1 MIDIDGALR
10 EKAPVVQR
18 WPGWCRQL
26 LVAGL
31 KRLVHEQE
39 INDFLVR
46 YQHVGGLE
54 FIDRV
59 LEYLDFGYTLSSRE
73 RDNIPVAGR
82 TVIVANHPLGALDGL
97 ALVRMVAD
105 LRPDVKIIAND
116 LLLQIGPLAP
126 LLLPVDNLSRR
137 GFRKSLQGIV
147 DALDDE
153 QAVIVFP
160 SGEVSR
166 AGPAGIRDG
175 KWLSGFLHAARRT
188 NAPIVPVHVGGRN
201 SSLFY
206 SLTSLYSP
214 LGTLMLPSEMF
225 RQRGRQIAIRVGGAI
240 PLDRFV
246 RDDLATADRLKLLRK
261 HVYRLGKGKRGV
273 FVSESGIAHPESRQ
287 RLREELSSAERLGE
301 TPDGKQILLF
311 DYRPDSTVMREIGR
325 LREIAFRRVGE
336 GTGRKRD
343 LDDRDALYRHLI
355 LWDDKDLEIAG
366 AYRLGE
372 VSRILDS
379 HGIEGLYSST
389 IFHLDNAP
397 WQDWR
402 HGLELGRSFVQ
413 PRYWGRRSL
422 DYLWLGLG
430 AYLRR
435 HPEVRWLFGPVTI
448 PNHMPP
454 LARDL
459 LLCYYRHYHANAAS
473 EIRPR
478 APVQLSLTGRHE
490 AERLFSGNDI
500 KADFLLLKHALQA
513 MGAGV
518 PTLYKQ
524 YVEVAQPGGVS
535 FHAFGVDTGF
545 SHCVDGLVAVDITR
559 LKPEKRARYIGD
571 AELSPEEQG
580 ELSSE
585 NSNLVGKA
593 PGGLEQ
599 TSDGRSV
606 AAEFGGHMQRE

>member
-10 EKAPVVQR
+10 EKAPAVQR

-26 LVAGL
+26 FVTGL

-39 INDFLVR
+39 INDFLMQ
-46 YQHVGGLE
+46 YQNVGGLE

-59 LEYLDFGYTLSSRE
+59 LEHLDFGYTLSSRE
-73 RDNIPVAGR
+73 RDNIPVTGR
-82 TVIVANHPLGALDGL
+82 VVIVANHPLGALDGL

-116 LLLQIGPLAP
+116 LLLQIRPLAP

-147 DALDDE
+147 DSLDDE

-160 SGEVSR
+160 AGEVSR
-166 AGPAGIRDG
+166 AGPSGIKDG
-175 KWLSGFLHAARRT
+175 DWMSGFLHAARRT

-214 LGTLMLPSEMF
+214 LGTLLLPNEMF
-225 RQRGRQIAIRVGGAI
+225 RQRGRQVAMRVGGQI
-240 PLDRFV
+240 PLDRFD
-246 RDDLATADRLKLLRK
+246 RDDLATAAKLKLLRK

-287 RLREELSSAERLGE
+287 RLREELSGAERLGE

-311 DYRPDSTVMREIGR
+311 DYHPDSVVMREIGR

-343 LDDRDALYRHLI
+343 LDDYDVFYRHLI

-366 AYRLGE
+366 TYRLGE
-372 VSRILDS
+372 VDRILET
-379 HGIEGLYSST
+379 HGIDGLYSST

-435 HPEVRWLFGPVTI
+435 HPDVRWLFGPVTI

-454 LARDL
+454 LAKDL
-459 LLCYYRHYHANAAS
+459 LLGYYRHYHSNDAS

-478 APVQLSLTGRHE
+478 APVLLSSAGRHE
-490 AERLFSGNDI
+490 AERLFSGNDM
-500 KADFLLLKHALQA
+500 KADFLRLKHALQA

-518 PTLYKQ
+518 PALYKQ

-545 SHCVDGLVAVDITR
+545 SYCIDGLVAVDITR

-571 AELSPEEQG
+571 IEASTGGHSERSPAG
-580 ELSSE
+580 
-585 NSNLVGKA
+585 
-593 PGGLEQ
+593 
-599 TSDGRSV
+599 SV
-606 AAEFGGHMQRE
+606 AADGTSARTVPAETKTLVSSSVGIS

>member
-10 EKAPVVQR
+10 EKAPAVQR

-26 LVAGL
+26 FVAGL

-39 INDFLVR
+39 INDFLVQ
-46 YQHVGGLE
+46 YQNVGGLE

-59 LEYLDFGYTLSSRE
+59 LEHLDFGYTLSSRE
-73 RDNIPVAGR
+73 RDNIPVTGR
-82 TVIVANHPLGALDGL
+82 VVIVANHPLGALDGL

-116 LLLQIGPLAP
+116 LLLQIRPLAP

-147 DALDDE
+147 DALDEE

-160 SGEVSR
+160 AGEVSR
-166 AGPAGIRDG
+166 AGPSGIKDG
-175 KWLSGFLHAARRT
+175 DWMSGFLHAARRT

-214 LGTLMLPSEMF
+214 LGTLLLPNEMF
-225 RQRGRQIAIRVGGAI
+225 RQRGRQIAMRVGGEI
-240 PLDRFV
+240 PLDRFD
-246 RDDLATADRLKLLRK
+246 RDDLATAAKLKLLRK

-273 FVSESGIAHPESRQ
+273 FVTESGIAHPESRQ
-287 RLREELSSAERLGE
+287 RLREELSGAERLGE

-311 DYRPDSTVMREIGR
+311 DYHPDSAVMREIGR
-325 LREIAFRRVGE
+325 LREVAFRRVGE

-343 LDDRDALYRHLI
+343 LDDYDVLYRHLI

-372 VSRILDS
+372 VSRILEAR
-379 HGIEGLYSST
+379 GVEGLYSST

-430 AYLRR
+430 AYLRK

-454 LARDL
+454 LAKDL
-459 LLCYYRHYHANAAS
+459 LLSYYRHYHANDAS

-478 APVQLSLTGRHE
+478 APVQLSSAGRHE
-490 AERLFSGNDI
+490 AERLFSGNDM
-500 KADFLLLKHALQA
+500 KADFLRLKHALQA

-518 PTLYKQ
+518 PALYKQ

-545 SHCVDGLVAVDITR
+545 SYCIDGLVVVDITR

-571 AELSPEEQG
+571 TDA
-580 ELSSE
+580 SS
-585 NSNLVGKA
+585 G
-593 PGGLEQ
+593 
-599 TSDGRSV
+599 GRSERSPAGAV
-606 AAEFGGHMQRE
+606 TAGGASARAAPAETKALVPNSIGIS